1 MGLRK
6 KAKVMR
12 ELNGVQS
19 LRKKASYFRYLE
31 QENQETDK
39 QKTAK
44 DTDNIQSEYP
54 SKKT

>member
-31 QENQETDK
+31 QENQEIDK
-39 QKTAK
+39 SKTAK
-44 DTDNIQSEYP
+44 DTDYHESEYP
-54 SKKT
+54 SKQT